1 MSALASTAIRRSA
14 WRLLPLLVFMYFLSY
29 LDRVNV
35 SFAALT
41 MNGDLGFTAT
51 IYGLGAGLFF
61 FGYFL
66 GEVPSNLAL
75 ERVGARLWLARIMI
89 TWGLVSAAMALVAGA
104 KSFYLVRFLLGLSE
118 AGLYPG
124 VLLYLTYWFPERM
137 RTRMVGIFLTAAPL
151 STLVGAPISV
161 WLLKF
166 DGLYGLHGWQWM
178 FILEGLPTALFGIC
192 VLFVL
197 PDRPDKVEWLAP
209 AERDWLNAELASEN
223 KVRAASNITGVVQTL
238 LNPGVLGYC
247 LAYFFLTTALYGVGF
262 WMPQVVRSLGFS
274 IGAVGW
280 IVAMPSLITAVLI
293 IPWSIHSD
301 NRDERLWHTILPLM
315 VAAAGLLLAAYGST
329 DVLKIAGF
337 TLGSIGV
344 FCAIPPFW
352 ALPISRLAGTAAA
365 TGIAI
370 IGGVGNLGGYFGPLT
385 LGILKDAT
393 GGYSFG
399 LAMLSACA
407 AACFCLVFALS
418 RATQRQRALGAAKQ
432 LPEPP

>member
-1 MSALASTAIRRSA
+1 VREIASSVTRKAG
-14 WRLLPLLVFMYFLSY
+14 WRLLPLVVFMYFLSY

-41 MNGDLGFTAT
+41 MNAELGFTAT
-51 IYGLGAGLFF
+51 VYGLGAGLFF
-61 FGYFL
+61 FGYCL

-89 TWGLVSAAMALVAGA
+89 TWGLVSAAMALVSGA
-104 KSFYLVRFLLGLSE
+104 RSFYLVRFLLGLSE

-124 VLLYLTYWFPERM
+124 VLLYLTYWFPERT

-151 STLVGAPISV
+151 STLVGAPISL

-166 DGLYGLHGWQWM
+166 DGLAGLHGWQWM
-178 FILEGLPTALFGIC
+178 FVLEGLPTALFGIC
-192 VLFVL
+192 VLFAL
-197 PDRPDKVEWLAP
+197 PDRPEKVAWLAP
-209 AERDWLNAELASEN
+209 AERSWLTSELAAEN
-223 KVRAASNITGVVQTL
+223 KVRAASNITGVVPTL
-238 LNPGVLGYC
+238 RNPAVLGYC
-247 LAYFFLTTALYGVGF
+247 LVYFLLTTVLYGIGF
-262 WMPQVVRSLGFS
+262 WMPQVVRSLGYS
-274 IGAVGW
+274 ISEVGW
-280 IVAMPSLITAVLI
+280 IVAMPSLITSALI

-301 NRDERLWHTILPLM
+301 KSNERLWHTIVPLM
-315 VAAAGLLLAAYGST
+315 VAAAGMLFAAYGST
-329 DVLKIAGF
+329 DALKIAGF

-344 FCAIPPFW
+344 FCAVPPFW
-352 ALPISRLAGTAAA
+352 VLPISRLAGTAAA

-393 GGYSFG
+393 GGYSCG

-407 AACFCLVFALS
+407 AACFCLIFVLS
-418 RATQRQRALGAAKQ
+418 RAAQWQSAPGAANE

>member
-1 MSALASTAIRRSA
+1 
-14 WRLLPLLVFMYFLSY
+14 MYFLSY

-41 MNGDLGFTAT
+41 MNADLGFTAT
-51 IYGLGAGLFF
+51 VYGLGAGLFF

-75 ERVGARLWLARIMI
+75 ERVGARLWLTRIMI
-89 TWGLVSAAMALVAGA
+89 TWGLVSAAMALVSGA

-124 VLLYLTYWFPERM
+124 VLLYLTYWFPERT

-166 DGLYGLHGWQWM
+166 DGLAGLHGWQWM

-192 VLFVL
+192 VLFAL
-197 PDRPDKVEWLAP
+197 PDRPEQVAWLAP
-209 AERDWLNAELASEN
+209 AERNWLTSKLAAENE
-223 KVRAASNITGVVQTL
+223 VRAASNITGVVQTL
-238 LNPGVLGYC
+238 RNPVVLGYC
-247 LAYFFLTTALYGVGF
+247 LAYFFLTATLYGIGF
-262 WMPQVVRSLGFS
+262 WMPQVMRSLGYS
-274 IGAVGW
+274 IGEVGW
-280 IVAMPSLITAVLI
+280 IVAVPSLITSILI
-293 IPWSIHSD
+293 IPWSVHSD
-301 NRDERLWHTILPLM
+301 KRNERLWHTIVPLM
-315 VAAAGLLLAAYGST
+315 VAAAGMLFAAYGSGA
-329 DVLKIAGF
+329 LKITGF
-337 TLGSIGV
+337 SLGTIGV

-393 GGYSFG
+393 GGYTYG

-407 AACFCLVFALS
+407 AACFCLVFVLS
-418 RATQRQRALGAAKQ
+418 RAVQRQSALGAANQ